1 MGSPG
6 QQWPAPGLSYGGTR
20 FAGFWL
26 RFGAAFLDGLILS
39 PFTIVAR
46 IVLTTGKKEIKP
58 CSFNASLA
66 CEGPAGSTRAL
77 YGLILLAGFV
87 AAILYYG
94 FMEGRTG
101 QTIGKRALGVRVL
114 DARTGTPIG
123 VGRAIGRHFGK
134 IISAIAC
141 GLGYLWMLWDPYKQ
155 TWHDKMVGSY
165 VVTT

>member
-1 MGSPG
+1 MPSAGS
-6 QQWPAPGLSYGGTR
+6 R
-20 FAGFWL
+20 FAGFWA
-26 RFGAAFLDGLILS
+26 RFGAALLDGLILS
-39 PFTIVAR
+39 PFTIVAQ
-46 IVLTTGKKEIKP
+46 IVLATGKKEIKP
-58 CSFNASLA
+58 CSFNASLLCRA
-66 CEGPAGSTRAL
+66 PTGSTRAL

-101 QTIGKRALGVRVL
+101 QTVGKRALGVRVL

-134 IISAIAC
+134 IISAIPC
-141 GLGYLWMLWDPYKQ
+141 GLGYLWMLWDPNKQ